1 MQKNLEL
8 FERFEQPDSFGEIV
22 LDSVCNECGG
32 AFHKPV
38 LATVASGGQ
47 VQTYYACPRCM
58 VQVSKEREEESPV
71 EKVYASSS
79 PPSAPASEGDSDCMK
94 FLGYLKSRPK
104 STPVPDECLTC
115 SKMIEC
121 LL

>member
-1 MQKNLEL
+1 MQKSIEL
-8 FERFEQPDSFGEIV
+8 FETFEQPDSFGEV
-22 LDSVCNECGG
+22 ALDSVCGECGG

-58 VQVSKEREEESPV
+58 VQVQEERDEENVV
-71 EKVYASSS
+71 EKVCIS
-79 PPSAPASEGDSDCMK
+79 PSLSPAEHSDCRQ

-104 STPVPDECLTC
+104 STPVPDKCLTC

-121 LL
+121 LLK